1 MRFSSTTLWRRGPE
15 NWTVKPGV
23 ILPRAVLMSVVE
35 RHSRPSI
42 FSHIARGEAANH
54 FPWGVSLE
62 ATVYSRPSRVSA
74 CSASCAGAL
83 TSRRFAAATIGP
95 HKTLLGTH
103 ALALP
108 LPEREV
114 APAARFKFAADATPS
129 WMRATV
135 LSLMLTPAPTSS
147 SRMALRFRAPVSK
160 RFESRSEGLRS
171 EDAGRVDSKSPR
183 LLALSQVRKPAW
195 SSLTNSAADIGCG
208 ASTIS
213 GRPSASIVLAH
224 VASDETE

>member
-1 MRFSSTTLWRRGPE
+1 MAAPSGCIELRLEGSSAPRVLRGGSQVACCRSTCSE
-15 NWTVKPGV
+15 
-23 ILPRAVLMSVVE
+23 
-35 RHSRPSI
+35 
-42 FSHIARGEAANH
+42 
-54 FPWGVSLE
+54 SLE
-62 ATVYSRPSRVSA
+62 QQFEHSMRRLTGDPRRQGSR
-74 CSASCAGAL
+74 GLLGDLEAL